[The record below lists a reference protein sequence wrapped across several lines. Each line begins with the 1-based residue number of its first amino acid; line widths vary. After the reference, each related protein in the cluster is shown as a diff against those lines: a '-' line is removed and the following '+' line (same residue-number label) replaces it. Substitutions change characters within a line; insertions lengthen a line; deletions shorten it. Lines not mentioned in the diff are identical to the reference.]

1 MDEAEVKLIGEQIGR
16 MNDALAARIE
26 RLEARLEH
34 TSELTAEKNRALR
47 ADIDEIKRVLLD
59 HEARIRSA
67 GDGITQ
73 FKTFNGLAS
82 GGSALMS
89 LAAVLKAFLS

>member
-1 MDEAEVKLIGEQIGR
+1 MEESEIKLISEQIGR

-26 RLEARLEH
+26 RLEAKLEH
-34 TSELTAEKNRALR
+34 TSDLNNEKNRAVKDDLE
-47 ADIDEIKRVLLD
+47 EIKRALLD
-59 HEARIRSA
+59 HEGRIRSA

-73 FKTFNGLAS
+73 FKTISGLAS

-89 LAAVLKAFLS
+89 LVAVLKTFLP